1 MPSTLYHTLVKLAD
15 STLPRGFAEII
26 RRSVRDWRSE
36 RNKRRREA
44 KRQWWDAQRG
54 TNGTHDLRLT
64 PTAQIRLRFE
74 DELSRMIYLAE
85 FETEELLFVARF
97 LRPGDTFVDIGA
109 NLGLF
114 SIRAADIVGPT
125 GCVHAFEPCAKTF
138 GWLRENI
145 ALNHWKHVHLH
156 PVALSDRTGV
166 AELITATEGKAAYNS
181 LAKPYVG
188 GELRSQRVDTTTW
201 DAFVNEN
208 GLAGK
213 VVLMK
218 IDVEG
223 WETKVLAGATGT
235 LSRPDA
241 PVLQVEFTEDA
252 AQSAGSSTP
261 ALFQQ
266 IEAFGYGLYR
276 WNPWES
282 TLQREA
288 PGSTYPYI
296 NLFAIKDLDAAMA
309 RLHATLRQP

>member
-1 MPSTLYHTLVKLAD
+1 MPSNLYHTMVKLAD
-15 STLPRGFAEII
+15 SALPRGLVESV
-26 RRSVRDWRSE
+26 RRSVREWRSE
-36 RNKRRREA
+36 RNRQRKEA
-44 KRQWWDAQRG
+44 KRQWWDAQRA

-74 DELSRMIYLAE
+74 DELSRMIYLDE
-85 FETEELLFVARF
+85 FETEELLFVTRF

-114 SIRAADIVGPT
+114 SIRAADVVGPT
-125 GCVHAFEPCAKTF
+125 GRVHAFEPCARTF
-138 GWLRENI
+138 EWLRENI
-145 ALNHWKHVHLH
+145 ALNRWKHVHLH
-156 PVALSDRTGV
+156 PVALSDHAGV
-166 AELITATEGKAAYNS
+166 AELITAMEGKAAYNS
-181 LAKPYVG
+181 LARPYVG
-188 GELRSQRVDTTTW
+188 GELGSQCVDTTTW
-201 DAFVNEN
+201 DAFANEN
-208 GLAGK
+208 ELTGK
-213 VVLMK
+213 VALMK

-266 IEAFGYGLYR
+266 IEALGYGLYR

-296 NLFAIKDLDAAMA
+296 NLFAIKDVDAVMA
-309 RLHATLRQP
+309 RVHATLRQS